1 MAINIKN
8 EQVLELVREA
18 SRLTGYSQ
26 TGAIETALRE
36 LIAHRNA
43 VPRSTRLDLVWRTLD
58 LVDGSVDD
66 AQRLR
71 MQRTM
76 DEMYDE
82 SGLPA

>member
-18 SRLTGYSQ
+18 SRLTGDSQ

-43 VPRSTRLDLVWRTLD
+43 VPRSTRLDLVWQTLD